1 VEQAE
6 RARLQAWMLRLAEGD
21 RSALTPVYA
30 ALHPLLVRWCT
41 RLLGTTAD
49 GEDAAQTALLK
60 LFGAAVDFDG
70 ASDVLPWALA
80 FGTSECMTV
89 RRRRMRSREVEP
101 VDRGFV
107 DPAAGPEAMAV
118 DNELRQALRE
128 VLAGL
133 RANDIETLAAALEW
147 APRPPI
153 SPPTYR
159 KRLER
164 AMHRMGLAWRAR
176 HGD

>member
-1 VEQAE
+1 
-6 RARLQAWMLRLAEGD
+6 
-21 RSALTPVYA
+21 
-30 ALHPLLVRWCT
+30 
-41 RLLGTTAD
+41 LLGNPAD

-70 ASDVLPWALA
+70 TSDVLPWALA
-80 FGTSECMTV
+80 FGSSECMTI

-101 VDRGFV
+101 LGHGFV
-107 DPAAGPEAMAV
+107 DPAAGPEAVAV
-118 DNELRQALRE
+118 ENELRRALRE

-133 RANDIETLAAALEW
+133 RPSDIETLAAALEW
-147 APRPPI
+147 APRPPV
-153 SPPTYR
+153 SPPTFR